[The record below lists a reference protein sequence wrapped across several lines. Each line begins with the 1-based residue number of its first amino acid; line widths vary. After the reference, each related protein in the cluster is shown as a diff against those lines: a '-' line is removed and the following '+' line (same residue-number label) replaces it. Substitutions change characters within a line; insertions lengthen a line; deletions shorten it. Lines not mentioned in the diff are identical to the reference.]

1 MTKLPCVVAVL
12 GPTAVGKTEISIQLA
27 EKLNAEIISVDSRLL
42 YVGMD
47 IGTAK
52 PTHEQRTKV
61 PHHLIDV
68 TRPDDPWTLAKFQ
81 EEALKAID
89 SVLERGR
96 LPLLVGG
103 TGQYLM
109 AVIEGWTPP
118 PRAEDENI
126 REELFSF
133 AEENG
138 SEALH
143 RRLEEVDPVSASRI
157 DYRNIR
163 RVVRALE
170 IHLVSGIP
178 ASKARSKTPPSFK
191 LLLIGLS
198 LPRQELYQRIDA
210 RIEAM
215 IKAGLV
221 EEVSDLLAAGATLDM
236 PAMSAIGYKQVAE
249 HIMEGMSLEVAKVQM
264 RRLTRQFVR
273 RQANWFKPD
282 DPRIEWFEPRGNVAD
297 VVTKRIQAWL
307 DEEGCRQSGGVGL

>member
-1 MTKLPCVVAVL
+1 MTNLPCVVAVL
-12 GPTAVGKTEISIQLA
+12 GPTAVGKTEISIHLA

-52 PTHEQRTKV
+52 PTLEQRAKV

-81 EEALKAID
+81 EQALKAID
-89 SVLERGR
+89 GVLHRGR

-109 AVIEGWTPP
+109 AIIEGWSPP
-118 PRAEDENI
+118 PRADDEKI
-126 REELFSF
+126 REELFTF
-133 AEENG
+133 AGEYG

-143 RRLEEVDPVSASRI
+143 GRLEEVDPVSASQI

-170 IHLVSGIP
+170 IHLVSGVP
-178 ASKARSKTPPSFK
+178 ASEARSKTPPPFQA
-191 LLLIGLS
+191 LLIGLT
-198 LPRQELYQRIDA
+198 LPRPELYQRIDA

-215 IKAGLV
+215 IEAGLV
-221 EEVSDLLAAGATLDM
+221 EEVSQLLDAGATLEM
-236 PAMSAIGYKQVAE
+236 SAMSAIGYMQIAE
-249 HIMEGMSLEVAKVQM
+249 YLNGGMSLDDANEQK

-282 DPRIEWFEPRGNVAD
+282 DPRIEWFEARGSVAD
-297 VVTKRIQAWL
+297 AVSERIQAWL
-307 DEEGCRQSGGVGL
+307 EEKGCR